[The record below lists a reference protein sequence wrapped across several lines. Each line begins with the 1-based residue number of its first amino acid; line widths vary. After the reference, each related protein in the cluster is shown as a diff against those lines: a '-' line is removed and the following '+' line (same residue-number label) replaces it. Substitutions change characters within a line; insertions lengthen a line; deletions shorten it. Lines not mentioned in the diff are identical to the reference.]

1 MTIDGTALLELN
13 AHRDDRGSFL
23 ETYRRAWVPG
33 AREMIQANIVTR
45 AAGSIVGLH
54 YHLHQADY
62 WYVAAGEVRVVLH
75 DLRIGSP
82 TEGATDVYDLGP
94 PAERGLFIPPGVAHG
109 FAARTDKTMT
119 YLVDGYYNPAD
130 ELGVAWDDPELALD
144 WGVSNPV
151 LSPRDQANPKRA
163 EIPERIRPVFPL
175 RT

>member
-1 MTIDGTALLELN
+1 MTITGTVLVELN

-23 ETYRRAWVPG
+23 ETYRRAWVPD
-33 AREMIQANIVTR
+33 AREMIQANIVSR
-45 AAGSIVGLH
+45 VAGSIVGLH

-82 TEGATDVYDLGP
+82 TEGTTDIYDLGP
-94 PAERGLFIPPGVAHG
+94 PTEQGVFIPPGVAHG
-109 FAARTDKTMT
+109 FAAHTDMTMT

-144 WGVSNPV
+144 WGVANPT
-151 LSPRDQANPKRA
+151 LSPRDQANPKRS